1 VFYEHASAAVSQ
13 QLYIPAPT
21 QPGKAVH
28 DVIPTLPDSD
38 RSLLAASLA
47 CFAIAGVAT
56 TATDGVELTIG
67 ATALA
72 IGGVY
77 GVARYA
83 QSVTRRTL
91 AHTALGLWL
100 SFIGIA
106 GTHAVGL
113 ETIGAVAPGP
123 AAVAVVALTAITW
136 ATLLA
141 AAGATLFLGCRE
153 YGSPAPADEQV
164 LDGDASDYSTR

>member
-1 VFYEHASAAVSQ
+1 M
-13 QLYIPAPT
+13 
-21 QPGKAVH
+21 H
-28 DVIPTLPDSD
+28 DVIPTVPDSE
-38 RSLLAASLA
+38 RPLLAASLA
-47 CFAIAGVAT
+47 CFAAAGIVT
-56 TATDGVELTIG
+56 TAANGVELTIG

-77 GVARYA
+77 GVACYA

-91 AHTALGLWL
+91 ARTALGLWL
-100 SFIGIA
+100 AFIGFA

-113 ETIGAVAPGP
+113 ETIAAVVPGP
-123 AAVAVVALTAITW
+123 AVAIVVTLTGGTW

-141 AAGATLFLGCRE
+141 AVGATLFLGFRE

-164 LDGDASDYSTR
+164 IDGETSDYSTR

>member
-1 VFYEHASAAVSQ
+1 MPPTVVSQ
-13 QLYIPAPT
+13 QLYMPTPT

-28 DVIPTLPDSD
+28 DVIPTPPDSD

-56 TATDGVELTIG
+56 TAADGAELTLA

-72 IGGVY
+72 IVGVY

-83 QSVTRRTL
+83 QSVTRRRL
-91 AHTALGLWL
+91 AYTAVGQWL
-100 SFIGIA
+100 AFLATA

-113 ETIGAVAPGP
+113 ETINTIVPGP
-123 AAVAVVALTAITW
+123 VAVMTVALTALTW

-141 AAGATLFLGCRE
+141 AAGTTMFLGFRE
-153 YGSPAPADEQV
+153 YGSPAPAEDQV
-164 LDGDASDYSTR
+164 LDGETSDYSTR

>member
-1 VFYEHASAAVSQ
+1 M
-13 QLYIPAPT
+13 
-21 QPGKAVH
+21 H

-38 RSLLAASLA
+38 RPLLAASLA

-56 TATDGVELTIG
+56 TAVDGVELTIG

-72 IGGVY
+72 IVGVY

-83 QSVTRRTL
+83 QSVARRTL
-91 AHTALGLWL
+91 ANTALGLWFVFL
-100 SFIGIA
+100 GVA

-113 ETIGAVAPGP
+113 ETIGAIVPGP
-123 AAVAVVALTAITW
+123 AVVTVTALTAITW

-141 AAGATLFLGCRE
+141 AVGSTLFLALRE
-153 YGSPAPADEQV
+153 YGSPAPVDEQV
-164 LDGDASDYSTR
+164 LEGDASDYSTR